1 VQDRLQ
7 RTHKAVGWP
16 CDPATPPPSY
26 DGPEEIPPQDQH
38 RIVRRDCYVTCYPD
52 YLDDMQEDNNARVKR
67 GQETFLRQ
75 ASLSQL
81 VRSPEQAAQALRA
94 MAKGD
99 FDTPRTHA
107 TLYSEAFWHLA
118 CLRRAGELSP
128 RETWPD
134 NALEQRNLLADAAGR
149 LLVCVGGTPEA

>member
-1 VQDRLQ
+1 
-7 RTHKAVGWP
+7 A
-16 CDPATPPPSY
+16 
-26 DGPEEIPPQDQH
+26 
-38 RIVRRDCYVTCYPD
+38 
-52 YLDDMQEDNNARVKR
+52 
-67 GQETFLRQ
+67 
-75 ASLSQL
+75 
-81 VRSPEQAAQALRA
+81 EQAAQALRA

-149 LLVCVGGTPEA
+149 LLVCVGGTPEAKASLKLEDAERALEDFTRATNQLREIANRESASQPPPIGEGAGAPREQVQRRTESTKPGYPKPPVGRVNFASKQLAEV